1 MTGIKT
7 IENKL
12 KTSNGNYGDYARA
25 ALEDYARRDR
35 NAKSLFFDAVKNSK
49 IETVLDLGCG
59 AGQELFPFL
68 ESTNAFCVG
77 IDKGAEIG
85 AVTNE
90 IFAAKNFSNRAGFVR
105 ASGEKIPF
113 AGESF
118 DVVLCSI
125 ALPYMN
131 NRETI
136 AEVARVLKT
145 GGAFILKIHSPAF
158 YFSMIA
164 ARLKTLS
171 PKMLAYPLICLTAGA
186 YHHLTKKQLERG
198 FWEGKEVYQTRGI
211 LRRIC
216 AENGLRVI
224 EELEKNN
231 LQTPTFLIKK

>member
-7 IENKL
+7 FENKL
-12 KTSNGNYGDYARA
+12 KTSVGGYSDYAQA
-25 ALEDYARRDR
+25 ALEDYERRDSKT
-35 NAKSLFFDAVKNSK
+35 KSLFFDAVKDLK

-68 ESTNAFCVG
+68 ENTNAFCVG
-77 IDKGAEIG
+77 IDKGAELG
-85 AVTNE
+85 AITNE
-90 IFAAKNFSNRAGFVR
+90 IFSAKSFSERAKFVR

-113 AGESF
+113 AGDSF
-118 DVVLCSI
+118 DLVLCSV

-136 AEVARVLKT
+136 SEVARVLKKD
-145 GGAFILKIHSPAF
+145 GSFVLKIHSPYF

-164 ARLKTLS
+164 ARLKTFN
-171 PKMLAYPLICLTAGA
+171 PKMLAYPMICLIAGV
-186 YHHLTKKQLERG
+186 YHHLTKKQLEQG
-198 FWEGKEVYQTRGI
+198 FWEGKEIYQTRGL

-216 AENGLRVI
+216 AENGLQI
-224 EELEKNN
+224 IGEIEKNN